1 MDKKKDIEKL
11 KEFLKTC
18 TDENIKESVKKRIEI
33 LEKRK
38 TVYKDEKG
46 RN

>member
-1 MDKKKDIEKL
+1 MKKTTELERL

-18 TDENIKESVKKRIEI
+18 TDENMIYSVKKRIEI
-33 LEKRK
+33 LEKRE
-38 TVYKDEKG
+38 TVYKDEKN